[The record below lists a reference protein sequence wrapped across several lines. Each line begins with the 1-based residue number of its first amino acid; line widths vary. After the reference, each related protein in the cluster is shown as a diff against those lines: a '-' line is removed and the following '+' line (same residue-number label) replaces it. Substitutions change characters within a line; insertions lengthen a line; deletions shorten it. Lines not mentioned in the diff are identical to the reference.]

1 MEFLRLK
8 VKLGHEVFEESD
20 YTKKKIE
27 EYGIITLMDENE
39 IWTNY
44 WRIKLRRDFLEK
56 FRF

>member
-8 VKLGHEVFEESD
+8 VKLGQEVFEESD

-27 EYGIITLMDENE
+27 EYEIITLMDENE

-44 WRIKLRRDFLEK
+44 WGIKLWDFLERLDFK
-56 FRF
+56 